1 MTTNG
6 TSDERFMDVALAL
19 ARRGRGNVSPNPP
32 VGCVLAR
39 EGIVVG
45 RGWTQ
50 PGGRPH
56 AETEALAR
64 AGGKARGATAYVTL
78 EPCSHH
84 GMTPPCADA
93 LIAAGVA
100 RVVIGAS
107 DPDPRVAGRGV
118 AKLREAGIEV
128 AAGVRLQAAE
138 NAAAGFL
145 KRLRAGRP
153 LVTLKL
159 ATTLDGRIADSAG
172 VSKWITGPQARAE
185 AHALRA
191 RNDAV
196 LVGGRTAAAD
206 DPELTC
212 RLPGLRNRTPIR
224 IVLGGRLTPKLAATA
239 HEAPVWHLVAPGAA
253 TEELA
258 VGERLE
264 VPADAEGALD
274 PEAALR
280 LIAERGVN
288 RLMVEGGG
296 RAAAALLRRDLVD
309 RLVWFRAPSVI
320 GGDGVPA
327 VAAFG
332 ARMLDDPPAFVRVSV
347 RPAGRDLI
355 ETYERSR

>member
-64 AGGKARGATAYVTL
+64 AGRKARGATAYVTL

-93 LIAAGVA
+93 LIAA
-100 RVVIGAS
+100 
-107 DPDPRVAGRGV
+107 GV

-239 HEAPVWHLVAPGAA
+239 HEAPVWHLVAPGSA

-258 VGERLE
+258 DAERLE

>member
-32 VGCVLAR
+32 VGCLLAR

-64 AGGKARGATAYVTL
+64 AGPKARGATAYVTL
-78 EPCSHH
+78 EPCSHY

-128 AAGVRLQAAE
+128 VAGVRLQAAE

-253 TEELA
+253 TEEPTA
-258 VGERLE
+258 AERLE

-327 VAAFG
+327 IAAFG

-347 RPAGRDLI
+347 RPAGRDSI